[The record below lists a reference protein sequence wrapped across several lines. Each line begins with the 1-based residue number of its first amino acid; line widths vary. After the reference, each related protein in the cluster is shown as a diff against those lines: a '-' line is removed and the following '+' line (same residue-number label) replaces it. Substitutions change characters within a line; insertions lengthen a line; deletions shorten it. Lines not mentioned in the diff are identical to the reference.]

1 MRYIPTSDETVEQ
14 LRKQAKQL
22 QRKHGGK
29 HTELLDKV
37 SKQANYDH
45 WHHVVQC
52 NGRGKAAS
60 SLTALRRECEAI
72 IAAELKKEIK
82 IVLTGPEVDAGA
94 FVLFSTGIGDAW
106 LLDPSDQHAMCLVL
120 HHERIEPAINENPLS
135 LGIGFHGMYE
145 LRGDF
150 FYIES
155 KIDEI
160 GARAIGGYPL
170 SKLRP
175 LLEKIKPVDIRMA
188 ETIGQFDTVE
198 MTPEVIQQMA
208 KKGYSEEH
216 LLQLKTEGYRYS
228 PSRDSLLG
236 PIISSDDEDFLDS

>member
-1 MRYIPTSDETVEQ
+1 
-14 LRKQAKQL
+14 
-22 QRKHGGK
+22 
-29 HTELLDKV
+29 
-37 SKQANYDH
+37 
-45 WHHVVQC
+45 
-52 NGRGKAAS
+52 
-60 SLTALRRECEAI
+60 
-72 IAAELKKEIK
+72 
-82 IVLTGPEVDAGA
+82 
-94 FVLFSTGIGDAW
+94 
-106 LLDPSDQHAMCLVL
+106 MCLVL
-120 HHERIEPAINENPLS
+120 RHERIEPAINENPLS

-155 KIDEI
+155 KIEEI

-198 MTPEVIQQMA
+198 MTPEVIQQMT

-216 LLQLKTEGYRYS
+216 LQQLKAGGYRYS

-236 PIISSDDEDFLDS
+236 PIISSDDEDFLVS